1 MSPHLSIAM
10 TRPSRFLHRA
20 GLAVLLGFGVAAVA
34 DAQPAARLGVDA
46 RLDRLTDGL
55 DLSSSQ
61 SAQLDALA
69 ERYADADRAALWA
82 AAADV
87 ASILTDAQVDQLQQ
101 AAASRRGEGRAA
113 RGERGR
119 RPQVEQGGE
128 QARRPRGQR
137 LARPDGDGRQRGGDR
152 AQLSDAQR
160 EALRAIHE
168 ETREQT
174 EALVTQ
180 LREGALSE
188 DQFVERTRAL
198 RDDAMRRS
206 ADVLPDEAAERLAA
220 HRAQR
225 DAETA
230 AREQALG
237 LTDAQ
242 KARLQSERLDRVREG
257 RPDLRPHLDED
268 GQLDREA
275 MRDALR
281 ERREEARAEREAA
294 PVLTAEQ
301 QAVVFLHG
309 ALAGRGHGPDRGRM
323 RRGGRTGR

>member
-20 GLAVLLGFGVAAVA
+20 GLAVLLGLGVAAVA

-46 RLDRLTDGL
+46 RLDRLTDAL
-55 DLSSSQ
+55 DLSADQSSQ
-61 SAQLDALA
+61 IDALG
-69 ERYADADRAALWA
+69 ERYADADRAGLWA

-87 ASILTDAQVDQLQQ
+87 ASILTDAQLDQLQQ
-101 AAASRRGEGRAA
+101 AASRHGDRRPA

-119 RPQVEQGGE
+119 RPRGE
-128 QARRPRGQR
+128 QARRPHGERR
-137 LARPDGDGRQRGGDR
+137 ARPDGARRQRGGDR
-152 AQLSDAQR
+152 AELSDAQR

-188 DQFVERTRAL
+188 DEFVEQTRAL
-198 RDDAMRRS
+198 REDAMRRS
-206 ADVLPDEAAERLAA
+206 ADVLPDEAAERMAA

-230 AREQALG
+230 ARERALG

-257 RPDLRPHLDED
+257 RPDVRPYLDED
-268 GQLDREA
+268 GRLDREA
-275 MRDALR
+275 MRDAMR
-281 ERREEARAEREAA
+281 ERHEAARAAREAD

-309 ALAGRGHGPDRGRM
+309 ALAGRGHGPDSGRM